1 MSQDIE
7 VYQERIRKLRARI
20 KEGKHH
26 DKQGVRDEIRA
37 LYIDM
42 AGSIRALVKAQET
55 LREIAQEF
63 KQHQTTQNDV
73 GRFYSFVKSTTS
85 AELDLAT
92 LIDRAWNCIV
102 MEDFD
107 EAKKNLKHIL
117 DIDPDN
123 IKGLCYMGLV
133 LVELERYDE
142 AMLFLQKVLV
152 KDPCNPFALN
162 NLGFICYKKG
172 IWGEAI
178 EHLVKAA
185 NQNKD
190 RTATLYANYYLGL
203 VYYERSMIPDAI
215 KFFNRALQMG
225 PNLQVAYY
233 YLGLSEV
240 KRYEFKDAVHYFK
253 KTITIDK
260 DSRYGRLAEEELKKI
275 EPLAEPDKT
284 MGKYASDDDQQP
296 GGS

>member
-1 MSQDIE
+1 
-7 VYQERIRKLRARI
+7 
-20 KEGKHH
+20 
-26 DKQGVRDEIRA
+26 
-37 LYIDM
+37 
-42 AGSIRALVKAQET
+42 
-55 LREIAQEF
+55 
-63 KQHQTTQNDV
+63 
-73 GRFYSFVKSTTS
+73 
-85 AELDLAT
+85 
-92 LIDRAWNCIV
+92 
-102 MEDFD
+102 
-107 EAKKNLKHIL
+107 
-117 DIDPDN
+117 
-123 IKGLCYMGLV
+123 MGLV
-133 LVELERYDE
+133 LVELEHYDE

-152 KDPCNPFALN
+152 RDPGNPFALN

-178 EHLVKAA
+178 EHLAKAA

-215 KFFNRALQMG
+215 KFFTRALQMG

-240 KRYEFKDAVHYFK
+240 KRYEFKDAVNYFK
-253 KTITIDK
+253 KAITIDK

-284 MGKYASDDDQQP
+284 MGKCTSTDDEQSD
-296 GGS
+296 GS